1 MKILLF
7 CQLFPPLIYGGG
19 ETLFWSLAQSLVS
32 RGHEVHVITQR
43 IAGQPNSERRSDVHI
58 HRVGAP
64 TDYKATLATGL
75 SESLT
80 YLGGAIFA
88 GIRII
93 VREHID
99 IIHSNTY
106 VPAVAA
112 LVCGS
117 ILRKRHIMTVHD
129 VYLASMPWFWREW
142 SRQPG
147 VGIFARIFGTI
158 LERVLVRIPVSV
170 IQTVSETSKRD
181 LLGIGARAKIVVVP
195 NGIDVSEYGIGEVS
209 VKPHQAIFIGR
220 LVFYKNLEIV
230 FRALTKVIQVVPD
243 AKLIIVGDGPMRAA
257 WERMVED
264 LGLGHHVRFCGRIPQ
279 DRKLSLL
286 EESGFLVLPSMVEG
300 FGIVALEAFACRK
313 PVLASAIGALRE
325 LVSDGIDGYLVN
337 PTSETDWEN
346 RMVTL
351 FEKPERARQM
361 GVMGRHKVDAKFA
374 MERVVDRMERLYELL
389 REPEGASP
397 VPIHPQT

>member
-64 TDYKATLATGL
+64 ADYKATLATGL
-75 SESLT
+75 SESLA

-99 IIHSNTY
+99 IVHSNTY

-112 LVCGS
+112 LVCAS
-117 ILRKRHIMTVHD
+117 ILRKRHVMTVHD

-142 SRQPG
+142 SRQPDVG
-147 VGIFARIFGTI
+147 VFARIFGTI

-195 NGIDVSEYGIGEVS
+195 NGIDVSEYGMGEVS

-230 FRALTKVIQVVPD
+230 FRALAKVIQAIPE
-243 AKLIIVGDGPMRAA
+243 AKLIVVGDGPMRAV

-264 LGLGHHVRFCGRIPQ
+264 LDLRRHVCFYGRIPEE
-279 DRKLSLL
+279 RKLSLL
-286 EESGFLVLPSMVEG
+286 EESAFLVLPSMVEG
-300 FGIVALEAFACRK
+300 FGIVVLEAFACRK

-325 LVSDGIDGYLVN
+325 LVSDEVDGYLVD
-337 PTSETDWEN
+337 PASETDWAN
-346 RMVTL
+346 RMIML
-351 FEKPERARQM
+351 FEDSERARRM
-361 GVMGRHKVDAKFA
+361 GLMGWN
-374 MERVVDRMERLYELL
+374 RVVPNFTMDRVAAGMENLYANLL
-389 REPEGASP
+389 DG
-397 VPIHPQT
+397 